1 MDNRMDDL
9 DTNSGLITGSN
20 PRITGLSSSLDR
32 ILEALERM
40 AASCKTALNGE
51 RYFTDKELSETLK
64 VSRRTLQE
72 WRNNGQIAYIQ
83 VCNKVLYRQSDIQ
96 TMLEKQLRK
105 AWK

>member
-1 MDNRMDDL
+1 MDNKMNDPDVNRE
-9 DTNSGLITGSN
+9 LITKNN
-20 PRITGLSSSLDR
+20 PRITVLFSSLDR
-32 ILEALERM
+32 ILDALERM
-40 AASCKTALNGE
+40 AASNKTALNSE
-51 RYFTDKELSETLK
+51 RYFTDKELSEILK

-96 TMLEKQLRK
+96 AMLEKQLRK